1 MSWPSRVLLQQPLP
15 PPLHKEGITPP
26 EKPATVLRTKRKPS
40 NNLHRQR
47 ERLSIHRSLP
57 RMYMGKVINP
67 PDCEKTNQIPNVRCS
82 TGGSF
87 LVYAKPKTEWLALGP
102 SNYRASLQLASR
114 CPLRNVRAPPPHTHH
129 LYSPAF
135 VVVSGVFSCPSLPK
149 NEKTGTHLPPLA
161 LPSTGINIA
170 RHGDAAVGSEHS
182 SAGARSLVRAHG
194 TIYSTVHV
202 TSWMRNY
209 GRTRRNS

>member
-47 ERLSIHRSLP
+47 ERLSIHRSSP

-114 CPLRNVRAPPPHTHH
+114 CPLRNVRAPPPIPIIFI
-129 LYSPAF
+129 LLPLLSFPESFLAP
-135 VVVSGVFSCPSLPK
+135 PSQKMKKQVPTCL
-149 NEKTGTHLPPLA
+149 LW
-161 LPSTGINIA
+161 
-170 RHGDAAVGSEHS
+170 R
-182 SAGARSLVRAHG
+182 
-194 TIYSTVHV
+194 Y
-202 TSWMRNY
+202 
-209 GRTRRNS
+209 RRLE